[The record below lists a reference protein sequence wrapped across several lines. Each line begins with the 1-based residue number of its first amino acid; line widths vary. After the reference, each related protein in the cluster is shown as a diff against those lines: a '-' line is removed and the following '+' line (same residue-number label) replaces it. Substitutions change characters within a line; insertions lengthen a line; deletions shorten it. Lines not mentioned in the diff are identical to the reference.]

1 MRVGVAGT
9 ILVMLAD
16 ESVSAVN
23 LGGEDREVDLFEGVV
38 GGRQFKDKH
47 ATRNAGQTQ
56 TRWRYSRR
64 VDA

>member
-9 ILVMLAD
+9 ISVVLAD
-16 ESVSAVN
+16 ESVSAVD
-23 LGGEDREVDLFEGVV
+23 LGGEVDLFKGVV

-56 TRWRYSRR
+56 TR
-64 VDA
+64 